1 MNTTTPCLWLLQLP
15 ALPQGPGQRDALRR
29 AEGQARRHTAP
40 EKGGEGSD
48 NRTEKTPQ
56 QGPQGAHQTSIQPM
70 ISRVSKCATFAV
82 CQQSGH
88 NRAEDLN
95 IHNQS

>member
-48 NRTEKTPQ
+48 NRTEKDATT
-56 QGPQGAHQTSIQPM
+56 GPSGSSPDLHPTHDLSGFKVCHFCCLPTVGAQ
-70 ISRVSKCATFAV
+70 
-82 CQQSGH
+82 
-88 NRAEDLN
+88 
-95 IHNQS
+95 